1 MLTEVLIDAMLGWNV
16 DSRLSAI
23 TVDNC
28 STNDSMIGKI
38 KEKLSVDCLLNDESL
53 LHMCCAAHILN
64 LIVRIG
70 LDVIKHAIDNVRGNV
85 VFWTAS
91 PKRIEMFEDVCRQMK
106 VPCTRRLGLDC
117 PTRRNSTYLML
128 KTALAYKNVF
138 PRLKL
143 FESHYVLV
151 PSEAKWETAK
161 DVCDMLELF
170 YNVTELFLGQDIPL
184 PICFFL

>member
-28 STNDSMIGKI
+28 STIDSMIGKI
-38 KEKLSVDCLLNDESL
+38 KAKLSVDCLLNDGSL
-53 LHMCCAAHILN
+53 LHMRCAAHILN

-70 LDVIKHAIDNVRGNV
+70 LDVIKHAIDNVRDNV

-91 PKRIEMFEDVCRQMK
+91 PKRIERFEDVCQQMK

-117 PTRRNSTYLML
+117 PTRWNSTYLML

-151 PSEAKWETAK
+151 PSEAE
-161 DVCDMLELF
+161 
-170 YNVTELFLGQDIPL
+170 
-184 PICFFL
+184 